1 MSGSLTLM
9 LPGNRREVVRTN
21 PTMTLGAALAEVCSR
36 PPRPLGDPDNFCL
49 ILNKK
54 ELDLSTPVRFAGLAS
69 GAKLDVVR
77 KQGTDKPA
85 AAPAAPAS
93 APTARADGAGVPAAA
108 VVQPVQPVAA
118 GAVVAA
124 EIAAPS
130 GDEPA
135 PAPSPLSDIA
145 AKLAGRPV
153 AVYSRQALQSAT
165 ESSGERLPSSED
177 LPEESF
183 YEMTPEDIMRL
194 TKRKEEEV
202 LMTRAMRE
210 AAVAKR
216 ASVRRGDGL
225 AFTPHI

>member
-93 APTARADGAGVPAAA
+93 APTARADGAGMPATAA
-108 VVQPVQPVAA
+108 IQPVQPVVE

-124 EIAAPS
+124 EAAAQPS
-130 GDEPA
+130 VEPV

-165 ESSGERLPSSED
+165 ESSGERLPSGED
-177 LPEESF
+177 LPDEF

-216 ASVRRGDGL
+216 ASVRRDG
-225 AFTPHI
+225 PHFP

>member
-36 PPRPLGDPDNFCL
+36 APRPLGDPDNFCL

-77 KQGTDKPA
+77 RQNANKPA
-85 AAPAAPAS
+85 AAPGAPAS
-93 APTARADGAGVPAAA
+93 VSARSDGASVPAAA
-108 VVQPVQPVAA
+108 AAAVQPVQPLDA
-118 GAVVAA
+118 GAVVA
-124 EIAAPS
+124 ETAAPT
-130 GDEPA
+130 
-135 PAPSPLSDIA
+135 APSPLVTSPLVDIA

-165 ESSGERLPSSED
+165 ESSGEKLPSGED
-177 LPEESF
+177 MPEEF

-216 ASVRRGDGL
+216 ASVRRGDEW
-225 AFTPHI
+225 AWPH